1 MSNHSI
7 SPPKKSDLQGLIFDI
22 RKYTLHDGPGVRTT
36 VFFKGCPL
44 SCLWC
49 CNPESQASRPELV
62 WVAERCLGCDLCLA
76 ECPAGALKTADAGA
90 KAVDRERCERCGRCA
105 ERCPGEALNLIG
117 RWVTVGEVLAEVMR
131 DALYFES
138 SGGGLTLSGGE
149 PLAQPD
155 FAAELLRRYK
165 HEEKGESTAVETCG
179 HVAWPVFERI
189 AAEVDLFLFDIKH
202 MDPAAHRRLT
212 GRDNRL
218 ILENARRLAQAG
230 RALVIR
236 LPLIAGINDPREN
249 LEATADFARSLPGV
263 TRIDLLPYHR
273 LGEPK
278 YRRLE
283 REYALG
289 KLPSLPE
296 ERVAQVRRILER
308 RGLEVRIGG

>member
-62 WVAERCLGCDLCLA
+62 WV
-76 ECPAGALKTADAGA
+76 
-90 KAVDRERCERCGRCA
+90 A